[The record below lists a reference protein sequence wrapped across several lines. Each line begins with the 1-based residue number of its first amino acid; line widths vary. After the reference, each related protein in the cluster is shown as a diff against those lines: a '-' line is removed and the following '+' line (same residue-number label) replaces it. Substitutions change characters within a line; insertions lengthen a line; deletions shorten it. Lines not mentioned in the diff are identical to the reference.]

1 MKPKRALL
9 IIGHGSKQKGFQA
22 AMEKVAKKL
31 RQEKEFNWVDC
42 AYLEVTPPL
51 IPQAIDLCA
60 QKGAKEI
67 SVLPYFLLT
76 GLHVTVDIPEIVA
89 SARKKYRGRVKIKL
103 CPYLGYDEKIVEV
116 VRQRIHE
123 GR

>member
-9 IIGHGSKQKGFQA
+9 IVGHGSKQRGFQA

-31 RQEKEFNWVDC
+31 RQTREFDWVLC

-60 QKGAKEI
+60 RKGAKEI

-76 GLHVTVDIPEIVA
+76 GLHVTVDIPEIIA
-89 SARKKYRGRVKIKL
+89 AAKKKYRGQVKIRL
-103 CPYLGYDEKIVEV
+103 CPYLGYDDRIVEV
-116 VRQRIHE
+116 VRRRIHE